1 MELLHDGVRDRTDA
15 ELQARAVRDALG
27 DEAANRL
34 AHLVELDRRQDR
46 HDGVIAALAAI
57 GLTAILWLLASAL
70 FRQPPVRDTWYIVA
84 LSGDGAG
91 LDVTLRALAQNRRLP
106 VVLVDC
112 GLTEEGRR
120 AASLAVSDTVTL
132 VTPSELPNLFT
143 QETRKG

>member
-1 MELLHDGVRDRTDA
+1 MELL
-15 ELQARAVRDALG
+15 
-27 DEAANRL
+27 
-34 AHLVELDRRQDR
+34 

-106 VVLVDC
+106 GC
-112 GLTEEGRR
+112 GLAEEGRR

>member
-1 MELLHDGVRDRTDA
+1 MELL
-15 ELQARAVRDALG
+15 
-27 DEAANRL
+27 
-34 AHLVELDRRQDR
+34 

-70 FRQPPVRDTWYIVA
+70 FRQPPVRDTWYVVS

-112 GLTEEGRR
+112 GLTAAGRQR
-120 AASLAVSDTVTL
+120 TELLTGGAGAVL
-132 VTPSELPNLFT
+132 VTPQQLTDLYTKKENA
-143 QETRKG
+143 QGR

>member
-1 MELLHDGVRDRTDA
+1 MELL
-15 ELQARAVRDALG
+15 
-27 DEAANRL
+27 
-34 AHLVELDRRQDR
+34 

-57 GLTAILWLLASAL
+57 GLTAILRLLASAL

>member
-1 MELLHDGVRDRTDA
+1 MELL
-15 ELQARAVRDALG
+15 
-27 DEAANRL
+27 
-34 AHLVELDRRQDR
+34 

-57 GLTAILWLLASAL
+57 GVTAVLWLLASAL
-70 FRQPPVRDTWYIVA
+70 FRQPPVRDTWYVVS

-91 LDVTLRALAQNRRLP
+91 LDVTLRALAQNRHLP

-132 VTPSELPNLFT
+132 VMPAELPGLFT

>member
-1 MELLHDGVRDRTDA
+1 MELL
-15 ELQARAVRDALG
+15 
-27 DEAANRL
+27 
-34 AHLVELDRRQDR
+34 

-112 GLTEEGRR
+112 GLIKMGSQGRRPR

>member
-1 MELLHDGVRDRTDA
+1 MELL
-15 ELQARAVRDALG
+15 
-27 DEAANRL
+27 
-34 AHLVELDRRQDR
+34 

-70 FRQPPVRDTWYIVA
+70 FRQPPVRD

>member
-1 MELLHDGVRDRTDA
+1 MELL
-15 ELQARAVRDALG
+15 
-27 DEAANRL
+27 
-34 AHLVELDRRQDR
+34 

-91 LDVTLRALAQNRRLP
+91 LDVTLRGLAQNRRLP

-132 VTPSELPNLFT
+132 VTPAELPGLFT

>member
-1 MELLHDGVRDRTDA
+1 MSASLLVVAVEKVLGQFLAVAKVDG
-15 ELQARAVRDALG
+15 LF
-27 DEAANRL
+27 
-34 AHLVELDRRQDR
+34 LVSIGGAGRGQ
-46 HDGVIAALAAI
+46 VKSALAAI

>member
-1 MELLHDGVRDRTDA
+1 MELL
-15 ELQARAVRDALG
+15 
-27 DEAANRL
+27 
-34 AHLVELDRRQDR
+34 

-70 FRQPPVRDTWYIVA
+70 FRQPPVRDTWYIVT

>member
-1 MELLHDGVRDRTDA
+1 MELL
-15 ELQARAVRDALG
+15 
-27 DEAANRL
+27 
-34 AHLVELDRRQDR
+34 

-57 GLTAILWLLASAL
+57 GVTAVLWLLASAL
-70 FRQPPVRDTWYIVA
+70 FRQPPVRDTWYVVS

-91 LDVTLRALAQNRRLP
+91 LDVTLRALAQNRHLP

-132 VTPSELPNLFT
+132 VTPAELPNLFT

>member
-1 MELLHDGVRDRTDA
+1 MELLHDGV
-15 ELQARAVRDALG
+15 V
-27 DEAANRL
+27 
-34 AHLVELDRRQDR
+34 
-46 HDGVIAALAAI
+46 AALAAI
-57 GLTAILWLLASAL
+57 GVTAILWLLAAVL
-70 FRQPPVRDTWYIVA
+70 FRQPPVRDAWYVIV

-91 LDVTLRALAQNRRLP
+91 LDVTLRTLAQTRRLP

-132 VTPSELPNLFT
+132 AAPTELPTLFT

>member
-1 MELLHDGVRDRTDA
+1 MELL
-15 ELQARAVRDALG
+15 
-27 DEAANRL
+27 
-34 AHLVELDRRQDR
+34 

-70 FRQPPVRDTWYIVA
+70 FRQPPVRDTWYVWYVVA